1 MQRELELL
9 LENFPEHREKFAE
22 LFSENE
28 DFKSLCLDYW
38 QCRTAMIKFHEAVL
52 EDARTESE
60 YIKLCRE
67 LEREA
72 IDFLKR
78 LR

>member
-9 LENFPEHREKFAE
+9 LESFPEHREKFVE
-22 LFSENE
+22 LFRENE

-38 QCRTAMIKFHEAVL
+38 QCKTAIIKIHEIVL
-52 EDARTESE
+52 EDVRTECE
-60 YIKLCRE
+60 YIKLCID